1 MSTCSGP
8 HDYTQ
13 PFWLEGAVGNNAFS
27 YERRG
32 ASPTLWVP
40 SRLAGTMADVQPGR
54 RVAFEDLDEHDQMRS
69 CPGLAHLVTTSWRT
83 IPTVVVDNHNHAF
96 YFWMEAAQRGVLAPG
111 ATLIHVDQ
119 HKDTREPVSAF
130 HGTTLPEAFA
140 YTNYQLNV
148 GNYIVPA
155 QRCGLV
161 GETQLVTSGYALD
174 DFGWASR
181 ANKILNIDLDF
192 FAPEMSYI
200 EFDRVRRFIDA
211 HLATAALVTF
221 ATSPFFIE
229 QERAIEILSRLV
241 AS

>member
-1 MSTCSGP
+1 MSTRPPS

-13 PFWLEGAVGNNAFS
+13 PFWLEGPVGNNAFS

-32 ASPTLWVP
+32 ASPRLWVP
-40 SRLAGTMADVQPGR
+40 SRLAGTMADVRPSLH
-54 RVAFEDLDEHDQMRS
+54 VAFEDVDEHDQMQS
-69 CPGLAHLVTTSWRT
+69 CPGLAHLVTTSWGT
-83 IPTVVVDNHNHAF
+83 IPTAVVDNHNHVF
-96 YFWMEAAQRGVLAPG
+96 YFWMEAAQLGVLAPG

-119 HKDTREPVSAF
+119 HKDTREPASAF

-161 GETQLVTSGYALD
+161 GEVQFVTGGHALD
-174 DFGWASR
+174 DFEWASR

-200 EFDRVRRFIDA
+200 EFDRARRFIHT
-211 HLATAALVTF
+211 HLATTALVTF
-221 ATSPFFIE
+221 ATSPYFID
-229 QERAIEILSRLV
+229 QERAIEFLSRIV